1 MIGNEDGTVT
11 IWSAKKALPI
21 CFSYLFFYNKI
32 FYIKI
37 KLDVIKAH

>member
-21 CFSYLFFYNKI
+21 CFHIFFLKNI
-32 FYIKI
+32 YIYKI